1 MEGPAEKLKT
11 RLSLMV
17 GKPLSKGDI
26 GDIKMPRPCRN
37 GVVGYY
43 NGKSLEMS
51 MARV

>member
-1 MEGPAEKLKT
+1 
-11 RLSLMV
+11 MV

-51 MARV
+51 MARGWKWDEKTGRC